1 MREDITSLS
10 LDFFCTENAQNFLF
24 VKGFFKFLLH
34 IFPQTNCSWCQENIS
49 STFKQLQKICKKKN
63 NKHYQTLG
71 NTDQIFAHDK
81 DIKRSDN
88 IEMISGSITA
98 GSSRV
103 VLASYYRPPHR
114 TDSDYLKSTKDD
126 ISSLRASAKKS
137 IVIIGGDFNTP
148 DIDWNQLTITGSQY
162 PAKVSQTFLNITSD
176 NSFEQLVDFPTRKNK
191 TLDLI
196 LTSHPSYKHRC
207 KPMPS
212 IGNSDHDIVLYDTS
226 IKAYRPKP
234 ARRQISLW
242 KKADPS
248 EIRKDL
254 ATFSEN
260 FCQTDYEN
268 MEAMWTDFKSSIQNI
283 IEKRVPTKMTSARH
297 SHPWM
302 NSTIKRAIRRKQR
315 AYRKSK
321 RTNLKRDRDRYKR
334 LQQQVQWEI
343 RKADRQYMQDIVSES
358 YTDKPKRFWSYVK
371 SKGQESIGVAPLKN
385 QDGFLQSD
393 NRSKAEIL
401 NHQFSSVFTR
411 EDKDNIP
418 SKGPSPYPS
427 MPDIQ
432 VTPKGVQ
439 KLLKELNPYKA
450 TGPDEVPSRILQVG
464 ALELAPALVKL
475 YQYSI
480 DTGEVPQDWR
490 DANVVPI
497 FKKGDRHQPSNYRP
511 VSLTSVVCKVLEH
524 IVHSSIM
531 THFDRWNILCDSQHG
546 FRKRRSCETQLI
558 ETIDDIAR
566 HLSDGNQV
574 DVILLDFEKAFDK
587 VPHSRL
593 LNKLDFYGVR
603 GKVNNWIKAFLSN
616 RKQQVV
622 LEGAKSSQEDVLSG
636 VPQGTVLGPLLFLA
650 YINDMPGCSDSN
662 VRLFADDSLLYRVI
676 QMPEDSKQLQLDLQA
691 LEQWEKEWLMSF
703 NASKCSLIRICP
715 KANDTKETNY
725 MLHGQTLA
733 LEEASKYLG
742 VTLTS
747 NLSWNKH
754 VENVAAKG
762 NRTLGFVKRN
772 LRECTKPVKAA
783 SYTTLVRPV
792 LEYAST
798 IWDPTTDH
806 NIKILDQVQKRA
818 ARFVTND
825 YTTRTPGCVTRM
837 QGELGWD
844 TLQKR
849 RLDSRLSM
857 LYRIDHQLVDVKK
870 ETYLQS
876 GDSRTR
882 GSHKFYQERITSEV
896 YRNSFFPRTVRD
908 WNRLPHTVTAA
919 ETLEEFRGSLR
930 ASTTNH

>member
-1 MREDITSLS
+1 M
-10 LDFFCTENAQNFLF
+10 
-24 VKGFFKFLLH
+24 
-34 IFPQTNCSWCQENIS
+34 
-49 STFKQLQKICKKKN
+49 
-63 NKHYQTLG
+63 
-71 NTDQIFAHDK
+71 
-81 DIKRSDN
+81 
-88 IEMISGSITA
+88 
-98 GSSRV
+98 
-103 VLASYYRPPHR
+103 
-114 TDSDYLKSTKDD
+114 
-126 ISSLRASAKKS
+126 
-137 IVIIGGDFNTP
+137 
-148 DIDWNQLTITGSQY
+148 
-162 PAKVSQTFLNITSD
+162 
-176 NSFEQLVDFPTRKNK
+176 
-191 TLDLI
+191 
-196 LTSHPSYKHRC
+196 
-207 KPMPS
+207 
-212 IGNSDHDIVLYDTS
+212 
-226 IKAYRPKP
+226 
-234 ARRQISLW
+234 
-242 KKADPS
+242 
-248 EIRKDL
+248 
-254 ATFSEN
+254 
-260 FCQTDYEN
+260 
-268 MEAMWTDFKSSIQNI
+268 
-283 IEKRVPTKMTSARH
+283 
-297 SHPWM
+297 
-302 NSTIKRAIRRKQR
+302 
-315 AYRKSK
+315 
-321 RTNLKRDRDRYKR
+321 
-334 LQQQVQWEI
+334 
-343 RKADRQYMQDIVSES
+343 
-358 YTDKPKRFWSYVK
+358 
-371 SKGQESIGVAPLKN
+371 
-385 QDGFLQSD
+385 
-393 NRSKAEIL
+393 
-401 NHQFSSVFTR
+401 
-411 EDKDNIP
+411 
-418 SKGPSPYPS
+418 
-427 MPDIQ
+427 
-432 VTPKGVQ
+432 
-439 KLLKELNPYKA
+439 
-450 TGPDEVPSRILQVG
+450 
-464 ALELAPALVKL
+464 
-475 YQYSI
+475 
-480 DTGEVPQDWR
+480 
-490 DANVVPI
+490 
-497 FKKGDRHQPSNYRP
+497 
-511 VSLTSVVCKVLEH
+511 
-524 IVHSSIM
+524 
-531 THFDRWNILCDSQHG
+531 
-546 FRKRRSCETQLI
+546 
-558 ETIDDIAR
+558 
-566 HLSDGNQV
+566 
-574 DVILLDFEKAFDK
+574 ILLDFEKAFDK

-733 LEEASKYLG
+733 VEEASKYLG

-806 NIKILDQVQKRA
+806 NIKVLDQVQKRA